1 MSCSSAV
8 DPSACQACRLAE
20 HRSRVVLPDGPR
32 EGVLAIGEAPGRQED
47 VSGVGFVGIAGL
59 NLEAAFAACGLAREQ
74 WARSNIVRCRP
85 PENRKPRADEVRS
98 CAHWLDRVVDDWL
111 PRVLLAVGQSAAAR
125 LIPPWT
131 GSFLSHVERLLL
143 PETGLPVYRG
153 VPVVPMPHTSP
164 LAWNRRRPDGTPIR
178 ELGLRAV
185 RRAVILAR
193 DPT

>member
-1 MSCSSAV
+1 MDCFSST
-8 DPSACQACRLAE
+8 DPAACQGCRLAE
-20 HRSRVVLPDGPR
+20 HRSCVVLPDGAR

-47 VSGVGFVGIAGL
+47 VSGVGFVGIAGR
-59 NLEAAFAACGLAREQ
+59 NLEAAFAACGLTREQ

-98 CAHWLDRVVDDWL
+98 CAPWLDRVVDDWR
-111 PRVLLAVGQSAAAR
+111 PSVLLAVGESAAAR
-125 LIPPWT
+125 LLPPWT
-131 GSFLSHVERLLL
+131 GSFLAHVEHLLM
-143 PETGLPVYRG
+143 PETGLPVYLG

-178 ELGLRAV
+178 DLGLRAV

-193 DPT
+193 ELT